1 MILLKSVQEADFFP
15 EETHC
20 QLDSHLVQATT
31 HPRRPSAVSW
41 VGRKGRTKVE
51 NYCPTFS
58 PDPTN
63 CPWVSED
70 CDHLAQAITKSHYGS
85 CDHLILAFWVYELIT
100 YHPELLLKK
109 SHPRKTNPTSHR
121 KTN

>member
-20 QLDSHLVQATT
+20 QLDSHLTT
-31 HPRRPSAVSW
+31 HPRRPSAVSR

-70 CDHLAQAITKSHYGS
+70 CDHLAQAITKSRYHMT
-85 CDHLILAFWVYELIT
+85 LAIT
-100 YHPELLLKK
+100 
-109 SHPRKTNPTSHR
+109 
-121 KTN
+121 